1 MSNKSE
7 VEIRIM
13 TLSWCDICTWLKSEL
28 DEIGI
33 TYTNIDA
40 EQFSD
45 FADKVEEKFKT
56 EAYPIVFIEH
66 GDKVTTIVSETS
78 LDTSDELLTFDNVP
92 HLVSIIKTYIK

>member
-1 MSNKSE
+1 MSNESE
-7 VEIRIM
+7 VGIRIM

-28 DEIGI
+28 DGYGI
-33 TYTNIDA
+33 AYTNIDA

-56 EAYPIVFIEH
+56 EAYPIVFIEY
-66 GDKVTTIVSETS
+66 GDKVITVVSETS

-92 HLVSIIKTYIK
+92 HLVGIIKTYLK

>member
-78 LDTSDELLTFDNVP
+78 LDTSDELRTFDNVP